1 MKEGWEYFMK
11 EFDPSDSATVE
22 LWLTSRFVRLG
33 VGDGDTQ
40 SVDQTRDNAG
50 ELGMRGLEFDEAILQ
65 RIFRLRRRLGTLAA
79 PERGGNLG
87 RGVRQ
92 LLARGVVHR
101 VDVLQLR
108 LELSKRRA
116 KLLGTIGHGGR

>member
-40 SVDQTRDNAG
+40 SVDQTRG
-50 ELGMRGLEFDEAILQ
+50 GYEGGHELAVIQILVC
-65 RIFRLRRRLGTLAA
+65 L
-79 PERGGNLG
+79 
-87 RGVRQ
+87 
-92 LLARGVVHR
+92 
-101 VDVLQLR
+101 
-108 LELSKRRA
+108 
-116 KLLGTIGHGGR
+116 